1 MNNESY
7 FSATEEIVYNTYG
20 VVNIT
25 RDDFLGNFTL
35 SYFNVTL
42 QDNTTMT
49 FLDVIG
55 NVTANAS
62 NFTNGT
68 LE

>member
-1 MNNESY
+1 
-7 FSATEEIVYNTYG
+7 
-20 VVNIT
+20 VNIT